1 MPIESLPEAAHK
13 GEKLFTKK
21 AAQCH
26 TVEKGGKQ
34 KAGPNLF
41 QICSRSRNIGSTPA
55 FKYCS
60 ATKARGHVLW
70 SAARVYKFLSNPKK
84 FMTGTKMLFAGVFQ
98 ELTLL
103 L

>member
-1 MPIESLPEAAHK
+1 MRDVMVKESRLLPIESLPEAAHK

-41 QICSRSRNIGSTPA
+41 QICSR
-55 FKYCS
+55 
-60 ATKARGHVLW
+60 
-70 SAARVYKFLSNPKK
+70 
-84 FMTGTKMLFAGVFQ
+84 
-98 ELTLL
+98 
-103 L
+103 